1 MLHLSSKFKSNC
13 SGVLV
18 YLQVNMRWWCDV
30 DAKNKWTNLFLGFI
44 IRKTLLRLWKGWRR
58 IDGLRTIFYR
68 EDWVN
73 KRAKI
78 LGWER
83 NDLDREGVGNGHP
96 PHTLGTKRRFILGA
110 PDSRTKDWWLEGDS
124 ICISTEEFSNSENLW
139 SLSSQQARK
148 FPAGPSLSGDL
159 HEKVWAEIL
168 CILAQ
173 SPTGLPWLL

>member
-1 MLHLSSKFKSNC
+1 MVWCGCQKQTSKLIFRIHYQKGTMTTMEGMKNRRSAY
-13 SGVLV
+13 
-18 YLQVNMRWWCDV
+18 YL
-30 DAKNKWTNLFLGFI
+30 
-44 IRKTLLRLWKGWRR
+44 
-58 IDGLRTIFYR
+58 FYR

-96 PHTLGTKRRFILGA
+96 PHMLGTKRRFILGA
-110 PDSRTKDWWLEGDS
+110 ADSRTKDWWLEGDS

-139 SLSSQQARK
+139 SPNSQQARK
-148 FPAGPSLSGDL
+148 FPAGPSLSEDL
-159 HEKVWAEIL
+159 HEKVWAEVL

-173 SPTGLPWLL
+173 SPTGLPWLQ